1 MFKGN
6 TGISR
11 EALVW
16 MFGEGCVDLVE
27 EYKDIIV
34 YCNDAQYV
42 HKYIKS
48 LGGWTSYKNIIQ
60 MRWLC
65 RHLEGIV
72 IDDYQISLESECSE
86 VASTHNIWCGKEKT
100 QIQEQCQ
107 RYGDEEQTLRVRIM
121 SDFSEIYDLD
131 YYDFADDDD
140 LRDELIL
147 QIYNGGYYGD
157 KVLAFYNGLME
168 DVMINMHNQLKGKSL
183 KEDLADKEVSC
194 PPALSFKE
202 RVVDCYSAFLSACI
216 IILCMPQF

>member
-27 EYKDIIV
+27 EYKDVIV

-42 HKYIKS
+42 YKYIKS
-48 LGGWTSYKNIIQ
+48 LGREWSYKNIVQ

-72 IDDYQISLESECSE
+72 IDDYQISLESKCSE
-86 VASTHNIWCGKEKT
+86 VALTHNIWCGKART

-107 RYGDEEQTLRVRIM
+107 RHGDEEQTLEVRIM
-121 SDFSEIYDLD
+121 CDFSEIYSGD
-131 YYDFADDDD
+131 YYEFADDDD

-147 QIYNGGYYGD
+147 QIYNGAYKGD
-157 KVLAFYNGLME
+157 KVLAFYNRLME
-168 DVMINMHNQLKGKSL
+168 DVMINMHNQLKEYSNRKAVEEVVVLPVERSL
-183 KEDLADKEVSC
+183 G
-194 PPALSFKE
+194 E
-202 RVVDCYSAFLSACI
+202 RVVSAYSAFLSTCI
-216 IILCMPQF
+216 IILCLPVF